1 MTQKNYAIIDNF
13 LSSKEIQTLI
23 DENEKLPKI
32 QAAIVDDQVNTDA
45 RKVFKREILL
55 NSDLINNLWKLSS
68 TVNAMSWNFDLSE
81 INQIEYLTYE
91 IDGKYE
97 SHIDTSLGDDSPI
110 SRKLTTVIFLND
122 DFSGGRFY
130 IQCGASKNYPKQT
143 PGTAVVFPSFLL
155 HGVEP
160 IYRGIRKSIVAWTI
174 GPRFR

>member
-1 MTQKNYAIIDNF
+1 MKQRHYAIVDNF
-13 LSSKEIQTLI
+13 LTHEEIENLTKFFDQKPKEVATVQDYQTNI
-23 DENEKLPKI
+23 S
-32 QAAIVDDQVNTDA
+32 V
-45 RKVFKREILL
+45 RKVLKSEITTCSNIASNIWYLSEKV
-55 NSDLINNLWKLSS
+55 NSL
-68 TVNAMSWNFDLSE
+68 SWNFDISE

-122 DFSGGRFY
+122 DFAGGRFY
-130 IQCGASKNYPKQT
+130 IQHGESKKYPKQT
-143 PGTAVVFPSFLL
+143 PGTAIVFPSFLL

-160 IYRGIRKSIVAWTI
+160 VYQGVRKSIVAWTI